1 MVFPQTRTRT
11 TLALLLLF
19 LLPPANAQSGKPR
32 QVIVISID
40 GMTPDEYEHPDQ
52 HQLSIPNLRAM
63 RDAGCASPAMLEGFG
78 YGTSLSGPLL
88 STPTNKGTHGY
99 NPAVSEM
106 HPSFILYGAGIAPC
120 KSLPGVKIFDVGPTA
135 AALLGASMKGT
146 QGSAVDHVSSSERS
160 Q

>member
-63 RDAGCASPAMLEGFG
+63 RDAGCPSPGMLGGFG
-78 YGTSLSGPLL
+78 FGTSLSGP
-88 STPTNKGTHGY
+88 
-99 NPAVSEM
+99 PAQ
-106 HPSFILYGAGIAPC
+106 HPD
-120 KSLPGVKIFDVGPTA
+120 K
-135 AALLGASMKGT
+135 
-146 QGSAVDHVSSSERS
+146 QGHTRL
-160 Q
+160 